1 MAKKVPSTVSV
12 SSNDD
17 WQAQDDMRTLMRAA
31 AIKRDPKRLMAARK
45 AARKR
50 IDEQTAETQ
59 QMRSLA
65 KGEH

>member
-1 MAKKVPSTVSV
+1 MAKKNSLAVA
-12 SSNDD
+12 SSHDD

-31 AIKRDPKRLMAARK
+31 SIKRDPKRLMAARK